1 MQAVA
6 SKDASRPALTACRVE
21 QGAVYVTDSYI
32 VARYEDSSI
41 PLGCEYYVNP
51 EMMGAVKPADVIY
64 FGDSGAITSK
74 NVVLACD
81 EDSALAGSNFP
92 NAQKLFDGFRIDAAR
107 FGMKLNPKYMA
118 RALKIFDAAGLA
130 PVIQYGKQLARLHAC
145 EDGVTIDVLIACIR
159 DDGGDE
165 YRDNSTVGELQEELA
180 KMRIELNAKQAVIDS
195 LHRNAEPEPET
206 QDAHE
211 DAAPEPETQDAT
223 PEPEPEYE
231 NPAVPTEGEYQTVK
245 RPHVSYE
252 QACKTAEAMGLS
264 VKRTNACLWVTQKCT
279 KVEGDA
285 LREMGFAWSRKRSRW
300 YLKNDAA

>member
-1 MQAVA
+1 MMYGKTLKAMQAVA
-6 SKDASRPALTACRVE
+6 SKDVSRPALTACRVQE
-21 QGAVYVTDSYI
+21 GAVYVTDSYI

-41 PLGCEYYVNP
+41 PLGCEYYINP
-51 EMMGAVKPADVIY
+51 EMIGAVKPADTIY

-81 EDSALAGSNFP
+81 EDSVLAGSNFP

-118 RALKIFDAAGLA
+118 RALKIFDTVGLV
-130 PVIQYGKQLARLHAC
+130 PVIQYGKTLARLHAC
-145 EDGVTIDVLIACIR
+145 EDGVTIDVLIACIL
-159 DDGGDE
+159 DNGGDE

-180 KMRIELNAKQAVIDS
+180 KMRIELDAKQAVIDS
-195 LHRNAEPEPET
+195 LRRNATPE
-206 QDAHE
+206 
-211 DAAPEPETQDAT
+211 PEPETQDAT
-223 PEPEPEYE
+223 PEPEPEHE

-264 VKRTNACLWVTQKCT
+264 VKRTSACLWVTQKCT
-279 KVEGDA
+279 KTEGEA